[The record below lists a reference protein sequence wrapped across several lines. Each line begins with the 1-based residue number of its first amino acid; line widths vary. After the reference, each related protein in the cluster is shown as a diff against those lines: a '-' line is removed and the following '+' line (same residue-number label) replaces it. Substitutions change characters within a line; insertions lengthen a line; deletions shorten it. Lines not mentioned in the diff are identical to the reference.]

1 MPPQKRPRS
10 SSPASPKAKTALSS
24 PAAAVAAA
32 AAARASSALGAASP
46 KKFGSPVQKALSSP
60 VAPPALSSPQKGG
73 KKAAAPAVAAGSCDP
88 DLPMT
93 PDGVIYHLAC
103 KSSQL
108 ADKIVLVGDPG
119 RVEVVAAQFDK
130 NSITFRGSHREIN
143 IITGK
148 YKGTPVSCLST
159 GMGTDNVEIVIN
171 EIHALKEYNITTHT
185 WLSNKERKPGAVH
198 LIRIGTCGSPRDDVS
213 VGTLAVSN
221 HAIGMDNTCRYY
233 QEPEANKAASVKA
246 LAKAANATQLG
257 SVGVYATKAHQDVVD
272 AIVNSVEAHNKSKK
286 AAADKQAYVVGT
298 TASGSGF
305 YGCQG
310 RAVGQFR
317 GRLTVPD
324 LVDELGSIRFPVGS
338 GKNAQVE
345 KVVNIEMENS
355 ALCYLSN
362 ALGYKAGT
370 VCAIIARRAGALR
383 EFATPEVAKRTLANA
398 IVIAL
403 DALVTVPAS

>member
-1 MPPQKRPRS
+1 
-10 SSPASPKAKTALSS
+10 
-24 PAAAVAAA
+24 
-32 AAARASSALGAASP
+32 
-46 KKFGSPVQKALSSP
+46 
-60 VAPPALSSPQKGG
+60 
-73 KKAAAPAVAAGSCDP
+73 
-88 DLPMT
+88 MT

-108 ADKIVLVGDPG
+108 ADKVILVGDPG

-171 EIHALKEYNITTHT
+171 EIHALKEYNITNHT
-185 WLSNKERKPGAVH
+185 WLSDKQRKPGTIH

-233 QEPEANKAASVKA
+233 QEPAANNAASVKA

-257 SVGVYATKAHQDVVD
+257 NVGVYATKAHQDVVD

-324 LVDELGSIRFPVGS
+324 LVDELGSIRFPVSGT
-338 GKNAQVE
+338 GKNVQFE

-398 IVIAL
+398 IIIAL
-403 DALVTVPAS
+403 DALVAVPAS